1 MKRLRLVYVFTLF
14 LSLLAPGCA
23 QTVLPPWQPS
33 SGHVQVPIWKTTI
46 PDARPSTGPE
56 TLKNTGPQS
65 PVAGRAWNYINNVSV
80 PTMTVYK
87 PKTNTT
93 GAAVVVFPGGGYQI
107 LAIDLEGTEVCDWL
121 TAKGITCV
129 LLKYRVPGEGVL
141 PKSGAY
147 PQSKEALEDAQRT
160 VGLVRFHAK
169 EWGIDPKKIGVLG
182 FSAGGHLVAA
192 MSVHWDKRIYARTD
206 AADDVS
212 CRPDFAVALYPGH
225 LSMAANAITLNPDI
239 RDHITK
245 LTPPTFLLQ
254 NEDDD
259 VDRVEDSISYFMAL
273 KKIGVPAELH
283 VYAQGGHA
291 FGLRPTQYPATRW
304 PRLVETWLGTLGIL
318 RE

>member
-1 MKRLRLVYVFTLF
+1 
-14 LSLLAPGCA
+14 
-23 QTVLPPWQPS
+23 
-33 SGHVQVPIWKTTI
+33 
-46 PDARPSTGPE
+46 
-56 TLKNTGPQS
+56 
-65 PVAGRAWNYINNVSV
+65 
-80 PTMTVYK
+80 MTVYK
-87 PKTNTT
+87 PKANST

-121 TAKGITCV
+121 ITKAITCV

-147 PQSKEALEDAQRT
+147 PQSKEALDDAQRT
-160 VGLVRFHAK
+160 VGVVRFHAK

-225 LSMAANAITLNPDI
+225 LSMADNAITLNPDI
-239 RDHITK
+239 RDHITNQ
-245 LTPPTFLLQ
+245 TPPTFLLQ

-259 VDRVEDSISYFMAL
+259 VDRVEDSVSYFMAL

-291 FGLRPTQYPATRW
+291 FGLRPTKSPATRW
-304 PRLVETWLGTLGIL
+304 PRLVETWLGTLGVL
-318 RE
+318 RD